1 MGAGTSCAEDLVKVR
16 ILLDDDRS
24 FLIGARMKD
33 EEKVEMLLFLV
44 QNIDVFAWSPYEVLG
59 MDLKF
64 IVHKFN
70 MDLLCPRKKQKSRR
84 AAKEHVEVVR
94 QEVKKL
100 KEAKAIKEIFF
111 SGWLANTV
119 VVKKKNGKWRV
130 CIDFT
135 NLNRACLKD
144 PFSMPKIDQLVNAT
158 YGTRG

>member
-1 MGAGTSCAEDLVKVR
+1 MKVR
-16 ILLDDDRS
+16 ILSDEGRN
-24 FLIGARMKD
+24 FLIVANVVE

-84 AAKEHVEVVR
+84 AAKEHVEVVK

-111 SGWLANTV
+111 SRWLANTV

-130 CIDFT
+130 CVDFT
-135 NLNRACLKD
+135 DLNRACSKD
-144 PFSMPKIDQLVNAT
+144 PFHMPKID
-158 YGTRG
+158 